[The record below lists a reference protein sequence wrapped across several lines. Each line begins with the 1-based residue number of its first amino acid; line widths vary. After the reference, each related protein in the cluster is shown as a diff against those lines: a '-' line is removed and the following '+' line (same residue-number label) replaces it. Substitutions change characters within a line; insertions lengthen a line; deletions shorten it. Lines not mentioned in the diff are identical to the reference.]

1 MPVQA
6 CFKSKMA
13 ATSQG
18 SMAPVWPYS
27 SFARTTVIFST
38 SQGFRANTYQFAPW
52 ASRNVFETIEIKMA
66 AVSAKRY
73 NILERL
79 VRLDLTGFRFKKLN
93 FKSWLKNISFIRS
106 PKKVWKHIFT
116 FLKNLNFRCNSQL
129 TFHRNLAWLYWSI
142 SIRDLFFYSE
152 EIVFDVAY
160 FFVCLCLFVFWRCN
174 WEKFFWENISDVS
187 LMVCE
192 EKNSTSWEFSP

>member
-1 MPVQA
+1 
-6 CFKSKMA
+6 
-13 ATSQG
+13 
-18 SMAPVWPYS
+18 
-27 SFARTTVIFST
+27 
-38 SQGFRANTYQFAPW
+38 
-52 ASRNVFETIEIKMA
+52 MA

-79 VRLDLTGFRFKKLN
+79 VRLNLTGFRFKKLN

-106 PKKVWKHIFT
+106 AKKVWKHIFT

-160 FFVCLCLFVFWRCN
+160 FFVWLCLFVFWRCN
-174 WEKFFWENISDVS
+174 WEKFFLGKYFRCVIDGMRREKFDFLRIFAININFPCILPARWVS
-187 LMVCE
+187 AM
-192 EKNSTSWEFSP
+192 KADSTHAHSISHFSTDQKRTWGRLLAALPTLTNETVYFYSS